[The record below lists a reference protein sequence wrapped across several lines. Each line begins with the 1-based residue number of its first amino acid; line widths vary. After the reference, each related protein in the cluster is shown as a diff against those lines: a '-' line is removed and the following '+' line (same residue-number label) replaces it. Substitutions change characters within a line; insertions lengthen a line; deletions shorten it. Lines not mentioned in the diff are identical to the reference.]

1 MPKPIFFILG
11 TVFLFNQVEGKNQV
25 DLSHPRLLIFD
36 TDADVD
42 DMMAVLYLR
51 KNPRVDIKAITTMGD
66 GCASWEYAAKSMS
79 NLLELVGRSHVP
91 VSYGA
96 RKSLSPAGTFPVEWR
111 NAIDKVMGIKLPTNP
126 VRPVRERS
134 SDLMTEIIMKSP
146 NKVTLICTGPLTNV
160 AIAMEKTPAIKD
172 NIDRIYFMG
181 GAILVPGNIHG
192 RPEGYKN
199 IVAEYNV
206 FLDAKAASDVFN
218 SGVPVTLIPLDA
230 TSHVP
235 ITRQFYDRISG
246 DRTTPAANFVYD
258 VLKPFFQKQKAI
270 KGYFWDPLAAVVMT
284 HPEIAT
290 YRNLNL
296 TIHLRKGPEHG
307 RTMMTKQGP
316 TIQVVTGVNSSAFYT
331 IFLSTL
337 NNHFNVKQKHNEM
350 RRFLF

>member
-1 MPKPIFFILG
+1 MPKQIFFILV
-11 TVFLFNQVEGKNQV
+11 TVFLFDHVEGKNQF
-25 DLSHPRLLIFD
+25 DPRLLIFD

-42 DMMAVLYLR
+42 DMMAALYLH
-51 KNPRVDIKAITTMGD
+51 KNARVDIKAITTMGD
-66 GCASWEYAAKSMS
+66 GCARWEYAAKSMS

-246 DRTTPAANFVYD
+246 DRTTPAANFVYE
-258 VLKPFFQKQKAI
+258 VLKPFFSKAESNKRLLLGSTCSGCNDPPRNSDLSKSKPHNSPE
-270 KGYFWDPLAAVVMT
+270 KGA
-284 HPEIAT
+284 
-290 YRNLNL
+290 
-296 TIHLRKGPEHG
+296 
-307 RTMMTKQGP
+307 
-316 TIQVVTGVNSSAFYT
+316 
-331 IFLSTL
+331 
-337 NNHFNVKQKHNEM
+337 
-350 RRFLF
+350 

>member
-1 MPKPIFFILG
+1 MLKRIFFILG

-25 DLSHPRLLIFD
+25 DLSHPMLLIVD
-36 TDADVD
+36 TDADID
-42 DMMAVLYLR
+42 DMMAILYLL

-66 GCASWEYAAKSMS
+66 GMSRWEYGAKNIS

-96 RKSLSPAGTFPVEWR
+96 RKSLSPSGTFPPEWR
-111 NAIDKVMGIKLPTNP
+111 NDVDKVMGIKLPTNP
-126 VRPVRERS
+126 VQPIRERS

-146 NKVTLICTGPLTNV
+146 NKVTLFCIGPLTNV

-181 GAILVPGNIHG
+181 GAILVPGNIVG
-192 RPEGYKN
+192 RPQGYKN

-218 SGVPVTLIPLDA
+218 SGVPVTLVPLDA
-230 TSHVP
+230 IEHAP
-235 ITRQFYDRISG
+235 ITKQFYDRISD
-246 DRTTPAANFVYD
+246 DRTTPAANFVYE
-258 VLKPFFQKQKAI
+258 VIKPYAQMQKSVKS
-270 KGYFWDPLAAVVMT
+270 YFWDPLAAVVMT

-296 TIHLRKGPEHG
+296 TINLRKGPEYG
-307 RTMMTKQGP
+307 RIMMTNQGP
-316 TIQVVTGVNSSAFYT
+316 IIQVVTGVDSSAFYT

-337 NNHFNVKQKHNEM
+337 NNHSNIKQNHNESK
-350 RRFLF
+350 